1 MAHARLMPTA
11 LFHPAG
17 SRVSTR
23 SLLEEVEE
31 YFDAGATVPEGGT
44 VVDVGANVGAFGLR
58 VAEQCGGNV
67 RLLCFEP
74 CPSTFAALERNFA
87 AHPLLRRTLHTLHPV
102 GLSSLA
108 HAGQSLAFFNTRR
121 FPTNSTFDLPAK
133 RREFEVACEDRGGR
147 WRRSLET
154 FLPGECGSQVARWV
168 AGAVTALP
176 KGRLAWWVMRR
187 GLGLEETR
195 VPVDTLD
202 AALARAR
209 VDRVDLLKVDV
220 EGYELRVLEGLGVTS
235 WPKIQQLVLETH
247 DRDGRLD
254 RVRALLAEN
263 GLRRIRVSAQAAHDN
278 GLHSLLVWACR

>member
-1 MAHARLMPTA
+1 MAHARLKPTA

-87 AHPLLRRTLHTLHPV
+87 SHPLLHRTLHTLHPV

-108 HAGQSLAFFNTRR
+108 QAGQSLAFFNTRR

-133 RREFEVACEDRGGR
+133 RREFELACADRGER
-147 WRRSLET
+147 WRRSLER
-154 FLPGECGSQVARWV
+154 FLPGRWGRALARWV
-168 AGAVTALP
+168 ARALTALP
-176 KGRLAWWVMRR
+176 KGRLAWWVMRL
-187 GLGLEETR
+187 GLGLEETL

-202 AALARAR
+202 AALSR
-209 VDRVDLLKVDV
+209 VARVDLLKVDV
-220 EGYELRVLEGLGVTS
+220 EGYELRVLEGLGESS

-254 RVRALLAEN
+254 RVRDLLVKN
-263 GLRRIRVSAQAAHDN
+263 GLSQIRVSAQAAHDN
-278 GLHSLLVWACR
+278 GLHSLLVWAGR